1 MSGLDILPNRLQ
13 MSDLKIFLAVQGVQS
28 DKAAGQTR
36 QGDFRLG
43 QTGVLIYHLQLRQ
56 GRAGLAGGW
65 SEILSSLIT

>member
-1 MSGLDILPNRLQ
+1 

-43 QTGVLIYHLQLRQ
+43 QTGVLIYHLQTGGGWQ
-56 GRAGLAGGW
+56 GVGWALGAGW
-65 SEILSSLIT
+65 SEILSLSLSLSLSLIT